1 MFFLNNKNF
10 VVAPEWTIT
19 QWHRNTPN
27 IFLSRLSIKMGFSM
41 CMHQM
46 KRAEVSGWKHYK
58 KVLFKK
64 SLKGVADWVLW
75 DLVEKDVAIKG
86 PTTKTESVD
95 FPTSLREPCCTH
107 PHFAFSLLPRGS
119 LGIWFS
125 FLPGSTELA
134 LCVVLSSSWEE
145 VRPPALHPLCLPLSE
160 QSLGPH
166 GALAAP
172 VATVLSMFF
181 RNLCLNTYKVFIV
194 CQLLG
199 RIAVK
204 HSLR

>member
-1 MFFLNNKNF
+1 MFLLNNKNF

-19 QWHRNTPN
+19 QLHRNTPN

-75 DLVEKDVAIKG
+75 DLVEKVVAIKG

-95 FPTSLREPCCTH
+95 FPPASENVLHSPSFCILFCYLEEAWGSDSLSCLVAQSWCC
-107 PHFAFSLLPRGS
+107 
-119 LGIWFS
+119 
-125 FLPGSTELA
+125 A
-134 LCVVLSSSWEE
+134 LCHPAAGRKSGHLLSTHC
-145 VRPPALHPLCLPLSE
+145 ACLY
-160 QSLGPH
+160 QS
-166 GALAAP
+166 
-172 VATVLSMFF
+172 
-181 RNLCLNTYKVFIV
+181 KV
-194 CQLLG
+194 
-199 RIAVK
+199 
-204 HSLR
+204 

>member
-1 MFFLNNKNF
+1 MFLLNNKNF

-19 QWHRNTPN
+19 QLHWNTPN

-75 DLVEKDVAIKG
+75 DLVEKVVAIKG

-95 FPTSLREPCCTH
+95 FPTSLRERAALTLVLH
-107 PHFAFSLLPRGS
+107 SLLLPRGS
-119 LGIWFS
+119 LGIWFP
-125 FLPGSTELA
+125 FLPGSTELV
-134 LCVVLSSSWEE
+134 LCVVPSSSWEE
-145 VRPPALHPLCLPLSE
+145 IRPPALHPLCLPLSE

-172 VATVLSMFF
+172 VATVLS
-181 RNLCLNTYKVFIV
+181 TFIEIYV
-194 CQLLG
+194 LTLTKYLSF
-199 RIAVK
+199 A
-204 HSLR
+204 SY